1 MEYYMIHSLVL
12 MNKYPIHKNLSTS
25 FVNLSALVRHLR
37 SLQFVGRIQLELS
50 SYEAEIEL
58 MEGNVIKAREQDHI
72 AGRLSFGEDA
82 LQRIMIRAKEP
93 GGLIHVY
100 KEEDPTNDEGVY
112 VDRSIAADALKMVA
126 GPADKP
132 AADVNKQIEDLFAGG
147 SIIGSD
153 APIPRPNNVF
163 EEETPQ
169 HWTELLAL
177 ISELIKTID
186 ESLTKGNF
194 DFSEAFRNACGFVSF
209 EFPFLDPETDVF
221 SYQDGFISVRK
232 RLSSN
237 EMISGI
243 TAALTRIMIRLRE
256 DPYFGNAYHLT
267 MHRLRVLANRRKMQ
281 FDTFGLSRELQK
293 IIGI

>member
-37 SLQFVGRIQLELS
+37 SLQFVGSIQLELS

-58 MEGNVIKAREQDHI
+58 MEDNVIKAREQDHI

-100 KEEDPTNDEGVY
+100 KEEDRTNGEGVY
-112 VDRSIAADALKMVA
+112 VDRSIAAGARKMAA

-132 AADVNKQIEDLFAGG
+132 AAQTKRVEDIFSSAATDDSPIQKPNKVIEE
-147 SIIGSD
+147 
-153 APIPRPNNVF
+153 V
-163 EEETPQ
+163 TPQ
-169 HWTELLAL
+169 NWMELLAL
-177 ISELIKTID
+177 ISELMQTID

-194 DFSEAFRNACGFVSF
+194 DFSEAFKNACGFVSF
-209 EFPFLDPETDVF
+209 EYPFLDPETDVF

-232 RLSSN
+232 RLSSS

-243 TAALTRIMIRLRE
+243 VAALARIMLRLRE
-256 DPYFGNAYHLT
+256 DSYFGNAYHLA
-267 MHRLRVLANRRKMQ
+267 MHRLRVLANRRKVQ